1 MFFLLNRAA
10 NYSWKICRLDLSALS
25 LSRER
30 NSSEEVYT
38 VTIRFVGLRSHGC
51 EEEGYFFI
59 TVGSLDDLDCT
70 VGAHGRRVGGEAETL
85 KRAALLQMRHP
96 W

>member
-1 MFFLLNRAA
+1 
-10 NYSWKICRLDLSALS
+10 
-25 LSRER
+25 
-30 NSSEEVYT
+30 VYT

-59 TVGSLDDLDCT
+59 TVGSLDCT